1 MKFDNIIANAPYAK
15 IGCDITKNV
24 IEQNPDSNYAML
36 GTRSMFK
43 PFYADTL
50 ACQFVQIGQYELGT
64 NKKLDWGVEQAILLA
79 TNGWTEV
86 VDNRKK
92 VGENKVGIE
101 HMAPSSACFLKGR
114 ISHLV
119 GMGIG
124 AVNIQ
129 AYTHRRTSHLVG
141 VDRPWIDHTG
151 SMGRSRTATLVQAPQ
166 GQIPY
171 DAYTRRRS
179 IAIVQVN
186 KSGPYLGGA
195 MDRHTANVTDTKPT
209 DVKLRNGYIYVSFET
224 FEEACECAI
233 DIISW
238 TNPTDSHYRC
248 VRWGFVTGLV
258 SHER

>member
-1 MKFDNIIANAPYAK
+1 MTFDHIITNPPYGK
-15 IGCDITKNV
+15 IGCDITKKV
-24 IEQNPDSNYAML
+24 IKQNPDSNYAML

-92 VGENKVGIE
+92 EGGNMVGVGKQK
-101 HMAPSSACFLKGR
+101 AQQG
-114 ISHLV
+114 
-119 GMGIG
+119 GY
-124 AVNIQ
+124 ND
-129 AYTHRRTSHLVG
+129 YRTSSL
-141 VDRPWIDHTG
+141 
-151 SMGRSRTATLVQAPQ
+151 
-166 GQIPY
+166 
-171 DAYTRRRS
+171 
-179 IAIVQVN
+179 VQVN

-195 MDRHTANVTDTKPT
+195 MDRHTANVTDTKPN
-209 DVKLRNGYIYVSFET
+209 DVKLRNGYIYVSFDT

-248 VRWGFVTGLV
+248 IKWGFVTGLV
-258 SHER
+258 PHYKE

>member
-1 MKFDNIIANAPYAK
+1 MKPDLILANSPYGK
-15 IGCDITKNV
+15 PGIDITKHIMENF
-24 IEQNPDSNYAML
+24 PDANYAML
-36 GTRSMFK
+36 NTRSAFK
-43 PFYADTL
+43 KYYDKL
-50 ACQFVQIGQYELGT
+50 ACQFVQIGKYELGT
-64 NKKLDWGVEQAILLA
+64 NQKLDWGVEQAILLA

-86 VDNRKK
+86 IDNRKRK
-92 VGENKVGIE
+92 DRQPFQEGVSVGTNYMDIR
-101 HMAPSSACFLKGR
+101 MAV
-114 ISHLV
+114 HLR
-119 GMGIG
+119 G
-124 AVNIQ
+124 
-129 AYTHRRTSHLVG
+129 RTSHLVG
-141 VDRPWIDHTG
+141 APTCIT
-151 SMGRSRTATLVQAPQ
+151 RTAWNHRERNATLVQAPQ

-238 TNPTDSHYRC
+238 KNPTDSHYRC
-248 VRWGFVTGLV
+248 VMWGFVCGLV
-258 SHER
+258 PHERFENF

>member
-1 MKFDNIIANAPYAK
+1 MTFDCIIANPPYAK
-15 IGCDITKNV
+15 IGCDITKKV

-50 ACQFVQIGQYELGT
+50 ACAFVQIGKYELGT

-92 VGENKVGIE
+92 DGKNKVDID
-101 HMAPSSACFLKGR
+101 HMTPSSGCFQTGH
-114 ISHLV
+114 ISH
-119 GMGIG
+119 
-124 AVNIQ
+124 
-129 AYTHRRTSHLVG
+129 
-141 VDRPWIDHTG
+141 
-151 SMGRSRTATLVQAPQ
+151 LVQAPQ

-248 VRWGFVTGLV
+248 VKWGFVTGLV